1 MWIRYDERLA
11 FSGRLIES
19 GLCLMRVLAC
29 VLSYFEKPFI
39 SSLIGARQREKEQ
52 SKKSAFNSSQ
62 PRRGSCHFDSKK
74 SEPNQI
80 KSRLKPGQPI
90 VSFLV
95 ETRIV
100 PHPRMTQRGKW
111 VKKQAQRYLSWKS
124 GFATEIKRKMEEE
137 GIKMFSCPVWLSL
150 KIKRKGKRRA
160 DLKNLLASVEDALN
174 RVLWQDDS
182 LILLYKEIELETN
195 SKIDLLFLEV
205 GELEIE
211 EDEENRAFKRTP
223 KTAVSGKDDV
233 NTTDSRLVGLESI
246 NC

>member
-1 MWIRYDERLA
+1 MQVFLQ
-11 FSGRLIES
+11 
-19 GLCLMRVLAC
+19 

-39 SSLIGARQREKEQ
+39 PSLIGPNCKRQAEKEQ
-52 SKKSAFNSSQ
+52 SISSPLNSGQESSFQ
-62 PRRGSCHFDSKK
+62 TRRGSCRSDPKK

-80 KSRLKPGQPI
+80 KNASSRLKPGQPI

-124 GFATEIKRKMEEE
+124 GFATEIKRKMEEK
-137 GIKMFSCPVWLSL
+137 GIKMFFCPVWLSL

-211 EDEENRAFKRTP
+211 EDEEIRAFKRTP

-233 NTTDSRLVGLESI
+233 NTTDS
-246 NC
+246 

>member
-1 MWIRYDERLA
+1 MEA
-11 FSGRLIES
+11 
-19 GLCLMRVLAC
+19 
-29 VLSYFEKPFI
+29 LSYFEKPVP
-39 SSLIGARQREKEQ
+39 SLIGSSRAKKREKELSKSSHLDPGQ
-52 SKKSAFNSSQ
+52 SSVDQTRGSDSNQGESNQVENVPSRLRSSQ
-62 PRRGSCHFDSKK
+62 P
-74 SEPNQI
+74 I
-80 KSRLKPGQPI
+80 I
-90 VSFLV
+90 SFLI
-95 ETRIV
+95 ETRVV

-111 VKKQAQRYLSWKS
+111 VSRRAQRYLNWK
-124 GFATEIKRKMEEE
+124 GVFAAEIKRKMEER

-182 LILLYKEIELETN
+182 LILLYKEVELETN

-211 EDEENRAFKRTP
+211 KDEEIRTFKRTP

-233 NTTDSRLVGLESI
+233 NTTDS
-246 NC
+246 